1 MDVKVGDGVTS
12 TIDGVKINYK
22 NNTNNYK
29 ASQPDN
35 ITTTSVTVFGT
46 QANVD
51 AVTADSIY
59 VYVDMTGAKP
69 GLQDFT
75 LQVDQPSG
83 GLVKYSLVSNTYTL
97 NVLGETNSD
106 TTETNSGTGTE

>member
-1 MDVKVGDGVTS
+1 MWLVLYYAIKIVRNNS
-12 TIDGVKINYK
+12 RTIQIFKGILL
-22 NNTNNYK
+22 
-29 ASQPDN
+29 
-35 ITTTSVTVFGT
+35 IIII
-46 QANVD
+46 D
-51 AVTADSIY
+51 AIAKFLGLKTLAY
-59 VYVDMTGAKP
+59 LTDMTGAKP